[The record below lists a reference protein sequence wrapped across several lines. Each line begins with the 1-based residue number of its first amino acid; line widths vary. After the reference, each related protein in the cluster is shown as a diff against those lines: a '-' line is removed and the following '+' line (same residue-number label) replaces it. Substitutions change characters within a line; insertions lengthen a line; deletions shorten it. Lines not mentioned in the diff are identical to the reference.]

1 MSDISDFQI
10 LDYTGLVSTM
20 PRIDTLLDNMNLFT
34 ENFGRTTIARIE
46 RLDDGAG
53 HIAARKRGG
62 ERNHLVGDRKQ
73 IVNLN
78 IPFFPLDRS
87 IDRADIQNFREFGT
101 ENAPKSVQTEVARHM
116 ARIRRNHAILK
127 NKAMYAAVKG
137 KSWSPEDVDSEY
149 DYYDVWGVTQQTADI
164 DFTLLGTDPTEVL
177 EAEARAH
184 IIDYA
189 GDQGDNYEIVV
200 LASRQWFSALI
211 AHPQV
216 VGAYSQYPS
225 TQEMLRQ
232 RLGGNSNNRIFE
244 HKNILFIEDISGNVE
259 AGAAYIFPKGITRM
273 FELYYAPSD
282 TLRDANSVAQ
292 ELYVFFK
299 ESSYLREAKIESE
312 TSFLT
317 VNNRPEL
324 VVKSTGKFA

>member
-1 MSDISDFQI
+1 MDNRDFQI
-10 LDYTGLVSTM
+10 LDYTGLIGTM
-20 PRIDTLLDNMNLFT
+20 PRIDTLLDSMNLFT
-34 ENFGRTTIARIE
+34 EHFGRSTVARIE

-53 HIAARKRGG
+53 NIVARQRGG
-62 ERNHLVGDRKQ
+62 ERNHLAGDRKK

-101 ENAPKSVQTEVARHM
+101 ENAPKSVQAEIDRHM

-127 NKAMYAAVKG
+127 SKAMYAAVRG
-137 KSWSPEDVDSEY
+137 QSWSPEDPTCAY
-149 DYYDVWGVTQQTADI
+149 DYYDVWGTTQQTADI
-164 DFTLLGTDPTEVL
+164 DFTKLGVDPVDVL

-184 IIDYA
+184 IIDWA

-200 LASRQWFSALI
+200 LASRKWFSALVS
-211 AHPQV
+211 HPQV
-216 VGAYSQYPS
+216 TSAYAQYPS
-225 TQEMLRQ
+225 TQEMLRR
-232 RLGGNSNNRIFE
+232 RLGGNANNRIFE
-244 HKNILFIEDISGNVE
+244 HKNILFVEDISGNIPAGE
-259 AGAAYIFPKGITRM
+259 AYVFPRGITRM
-273 FELYYAPSD
+273 FETYYAPSD
-282 TLRDANSVAQ
+282 TLRDANSVAE

-324 VVKSTGKFA
+324 VVKSTGKFE

>member
-1 MSDISDFQI
+1 MQNGDFQI
-10 LDYTGLVSTM
+10 LDYTGLIQTL
-20 PRIDTLLDNMNLFT
+20 PRVDTLLQSMNLFT
-34 ENFGRTTIARIE
+34 ENYGRTTIAKIE
-46 RLDDGAG
+46 RRDDGAS
-53 HIAARKRGG
+53 HINAVQRGSV
-62 ERNHLVGDRKQ
+62 RQHLGNDRKK

-101 ENAPKSVQTEVARHM
+101 DNAPATVEAEVARHL
-116 ARIRRNHAILK
+116 ARIRRSHAILK
-127 NKAMYAAVKG
+127 SRAMYAALKG
-137 KSWSPEDVDSEY
+137 TSWSPNDPVCDY

-164 DFTLLGTDPTEVL
+164 DFTALAIDPVEVI

-200 LASRQWFSALI
+200 MASRQWFSALI
-211 AHPQV
+211 GHPQV
-216 VGAYSQYPS
+216 TGAYSQYPS
-225 TQEMLRQ
+225 TQEILRR
-232 RLGGNSNNRIFE
+232 RLGGNANNRIFE
-244 HKNILFIEDISGNVE
+244 HKNILFIEDISGNIA
-259 AGAAYIFPKGITRM
+259 AGEAYIFPRGIERM
-273 FELYYAPSD
+273 FEIYYAPSD
-282 TLRDANSVAQ
+282 TLEGANQVAQ

-299 ESSYLREAKIESE
+299 ESQYLREAKIESE

-324 VVKSTGKFA
+324 VVKSIGKFE

>member
-1 MSDISDFQI
+1 MQNGDFQI
-10 LDYTGLVSTM
+10 LDYTGLIQTL
-20 PRIDTLLDNMNLFT
+20 PRVDTLLQSMNLFT
-34 ENFGRTTIARIE
+34 ENFGRTTIAKIE
-46 RLDDGAG
+46 RRDDGAG
-53 HIAARKRGG
+53 QINAVQRGSV
-62 ERNHLVGDRKQ
+62 RQHLGNDRKK

-101 ENAPKSVQTEVARHM
+101 DNAPATVEAEVARHL
-116 ARIRRNHAILK
+116 ARIRRSHAALK
-127 NKAMYAAVKG
+127 SKAMYAALKG
-137 KSWSPEDVDSEY
+137 TSWSPNDPVCDY

-164 DFTLLGTDPTEVL
+164 DFTALAVDPIEVI

-189 GDQGDNYEIVV
+189 GDSGDNYEIVV
-200 LASRQWFSALI
+200 MASRQWFSALI

-216 VGAYSQYPS
+216 TGAYSQYPS
-225 TQEMLRQ
+225 TQEVLRR
-232 RLGGNSNNRIFE
+232 RLGGNANNRIFE
-244 HKNILFIEDISGNVE
+244 HKNVLFIEDISGNIP
-259 AGAAYIFPKGITRM
+259 AGEAYIFPRGIDRM
-273 FELYYAPSD
+273 FEIYYAPSD
-282 TLRDANSVAQ
+282 TLEGANQVAQ

-299 ESSYLREAKIESE
+299 ESQYLREAKIESE

-324 VVKSTGKFA
+324 VVKSTGKFE

>member
-1 MSDISDFQI
+1 MQNGDFQI
-10 LDYTGLVSTM
+10 LDYTGLISTM
-20 PRIDTLLDNMNLFT
+20 PRVDTLLQSMNLFT
-34 ENFGRTTIARIE
+34 EHFGRTTVARIE

-53 HIAARKRGG
+53 DIKAVQRGG
-62 ERNHLVGDRKQ
+62 VRQHLANGRKK

-101 ENAPKSVQTEVARHM
+101 ENAPATVDAEVQRHM
-116 ARIRRNHAILK
+116 ARIRRSHAILK
-127 NKAMYAAVKG
+127 SKAMYAALKG
-137 KSWSPEDVDSEY
+137 TSWSPDDPVSDYNYYEVWGATQTTADVDFTKL
-149 DYYDVWGVTQQTADI
+149 GV
-164 DFTLLGTDPTEVL
+164 DPIEVL

-184 IIDYA
+184 IIDWA
-189 GDQGDNYEIVV
+189 GDNGDNYEIVV

-216 VGAYSQYPS
+216 TGAYSQYPS
-225 TQEMLRQ
+225 TQEMLRR
-232 RLGGNSNNRIFE
+232 RLGGNANNRIFE
-244 HKNILFIEDISGNVE
+244 HKNILFIEDISGNIP
-259 AGAAYIFPKGITRM
+259 AGEAYIFPRGISRM
-273 FELYYAPSD
+273 FEVYYAPSD
-282 TLRDANSVAQ
+282 TLRDANQVAQ

-299 ESSYLREAKIESE
+299 ESNYLREAKIESE

-324 VVKSTGKFA
+324 VVKSTGKFTA

>member
-1 MSDISDFQI
+1 MQNGDFQI
-10 LDYTGLVSTM
+10 LDYTGLIQTL
-20 PRIDTLLDNMNLFT
+20 PRVDTLLQSMNLFT
-34 ENFGRTTIARIE
+34 ENFGRTTIAKIE
-46 RLDDGAG
+46 RRDDGAG
-53 HIAARKRGG
+53 QINAVQRGSV
-62 ERNHLVGDRKQ
+62 RQHLGNDRKK

-101 ENAPKSVQTEVARHM
+101 DNAPATVEAEVARHL
-116 ARIRRNHAILK
+116 ARIRRSHATLK
-127 NKAMYAAVKG
+127 SKAMYAALKG
-137 KSWSPEDVDSEY
+137 TSWSPNDPVCDY

-164 DFTLLGTDPTEVL
+164 DFTALAIDPIEVI

-189 GDQGDNYEIVV
+189 GDSGDNYEIVV
-200 LASRQWFSALI
+200 MASRQWFSALI

-216 VGAYSQYPS
+216 TGAYSQYPS
-225 TQEMLRQ
+225 TQEVLRR
-232 RLGGNSNNRIFE
+232 RLGGNANNRIFE
-244 HKNILFIEDISGNVE
+244 HKNVLFIEDISGNIP
-259 AGAAYIFPKGITRM
+259 AGEAYIFPRGIDRM
-273 FELYYAPSD
+273 FEIYYAPSD
-282 TLRDANSVAQ
+282 TLEGANQVAQ

-299 ESSYLREAKIESE
+299 ESQYLREAKIESE

-324 VVKSTGKFA
+324 VVKSTGKFE

>member
-1 MSDISDFQI
+1 MINGDFQI
-10 LDYTGLVSTM
+10 LDYSGLLTTM
-20 PRIDTLLDNMNLFT
+20 PRIDTLLQSMNLFT
-34 ENFGRTTIARIE
+34 EHYGRTTTARIE

-53 HIAARKRGG
+53 HITARQRGG
-62 ERNHLVGDRKQ
+62 QRNNLAGDRKK

-101 ENAPKSVQTEVARHM
+101 ENAPKSVQAEIDRHM
-116 ARIRRNHAILK
+116 GRLRRNHAILK
-127 NKAMYAAVKG
+127 SKAMYAALKG
-137 KSWSPEDVDSEY
+137 KSWAPEDPVCDY
-149 DYYDVWGVTQQTADI
+149 DYYDVWGATQQTADV
-164 DFTLLGTDPTEVL
+164 DFTKLGTDPIEVI

-184 IIDYA
+184 IIDWA
-189 GDQGDNYEIVV
+189 GDNGNNYEIVV

-216 VGAYSQYPS
+216 TGAYSEYPS
-225 TQEMLRQ
+225 TQEMLRR
-232 RLGGNSNNRIFE
+232 RLGGNANNRIFE
-244 HKNILFIEDISGNVE
+244 HKNILFIEDISGNIA
-259 AGAAYIFPKGITRM
+259 AGEAYIFPRGIERM
-273 FELYYAPSD
+273 FEIYYAPSD
-282 TLRDANSVAQ
+282 TLRDANQVAQ

-299 ESSYLREAKIESE
+299 ESQYLREAKIESE